1 MAGPEEVLRTLGDP
15 TRLRV
20 LTAVLAGRKNV
31 SQIVEELGLSQPQVS
46 YHLRMLREAGLA
58 TEEREGRWVWYEA
71 NRAGDERVRQ
81 LLDVLDGWGSGR
93 ARRRPRARTGAAR
106 TPEAVERAE
115 APEPVERVKPVE
127 RPARATTDLD
137 DYLL

>member
-1 MAGPEEVLRTLGDP
+1 MAGPEEVLRSLGDP
-15 TRLRV
+15 TRLSV
-20 LTAVLAGRKNV
+20 LSAILAGRKNV

-58 TEEREGRWVWYEA
+58 TEEREGRWVWYQA
-71 NRAGDERVRQ
+71 DRSGDERVRR
-81 LLDVLDGWGSGR
+81 LLEVLDGWGSGR
-93 ARRRPRARTGAAR
+93 AKRRARPRAGAAR
-106 TPEAVERAE
+106 TNARGERAE
-115 APEPVERVKPVE
+115 AAERVGPTEPVE